1 MADGKSWIGSRRL
14 LRQLRDAMAEHGTAQ
29 ERLDRIVQLIAHGM
43 VAEVCSVYVQR
54 PGDILELF
62 ATEGLRKDA
71 VHRTRLRV
79 GEGLVGHIAAYARP
93 LALADAQSHPQF
105 AYRPETGEEIF
116 QSLLGVPILRGGH
129 GLGVLVV
136 QSQIERSYAEDET
149 ETLETIAMVVAELVA
164 GGELIQENEL
174 TAAEAPLGAPRRL
187 SGSRLNG
194 GVGFGPAVLH
204 RRGGTVSQTVSEDP
218 EQELKRLNDAIAA
231 MRVSLD
237 DMLDIY
243 GSEEAGEHLEILKTY
258 RMIAEDRGWFGRA
271 HEAVGSGLTAEAAVS
286 KVLNDTRARM
296 QKVNDPYIRERL
308 MDMDDLGYRLLQHL
322 TGETGSAAS
331 LELIDSFVLIAR
343 SMGPAELLDYDREK
357 LRGLVVEE
365 GSYNS
370 HVAIVAR
377 ALNIPV
383 VGGIRYLFSQIEEGA
398 PIVVDG
404 DSGVVVIRPG
414 ADFQSRIEESI
425 ATHAQ
430 HRRELLATRDLDAVT
445 EDGVQISL
453 MINAGLLMDFEHIEA
468 EGADGVGLLR
478 TELTFMLHPEFPNF
492 SEQRETYARIF
503 AAAGNLPVLFRTF
516 DIGGDK
522 LLPYFRGSEDEN
534 PAMGWRAL
542 RIALDRPGILCR
554 QLRALIEAANG
565 RELNVMFPMVSEIS
579 EFDRAKALLEREL
592 ELAARRDT
600 ILPSAVNVG
609 VMLEVPSLYFQLP
622 ALLRRIDFLS
632 VGSNDLQQFFFA
644 CDRGSRQVGERFD
657 SLSPALLRFLR
668 DVASQ
673 CDSAGVPFG
682 LCGEMAGDS
691 IEAMALIGIGFRR
704 LSMNASAIA
713 RIRQM
718 TRSLNVAGLS
728 GYIGTIIGGADH
740 TLRNKLLDFARDHR
754 VRI

>member
-1 MADGKSWIGSRRL
+1 M
-14 LRQLRDAMAEHGTAQ
+14 LRQLRDAMAGYGTAQ
-29 ERLDRIVQLIAHGM
+29 ERLDRIVQLIARGM

-79 GEGLVGHIAAYARP
+79 GEGLVGDIAAYARP

-136 QSQIERSYAEDET
+136 QNQVERSYAEEET

-174 TAAEAPLGAPRRL
+174 TATEAPLGTPRRL
-187 SGSRLNG
+187 AGTKLNG

-218 EQELKRLNDAIAA
+218 EHELERLNEAMSA
-231 MRVSLD
+231 MRESLD
-237 DMLDIY
+237 HMLDGY
-243 GSEEAGEHLEILKTY
+243 DPEESGEHLEILKTY

-271 HEAVGSGLTAEAAVS
+271 REAVGSGLTAEAAVS

-322 TGETGSAAS
+322 TGEVGSAES
-331 LELIDSFVLIAR
+331 LQDVESFVLIAR
-343 SMGPAELLDYDREK
+343 SMGPAELLDYDRDK

-365 GSYNS
+365 ASYNS

-377 ALNIPV
+377 SLNIPV

-398 PIVVDG
+398 PVVVDG
-404 DSGVVVIRPG
+404 DAGVVVIRPG

-425 ATHAQ
+425 ATHAA
-430 HRRELLATRDLDAVT
+430 HRKELQATRDLAAVT
-445 EDGVQISL
+445 QDGAAVSL
-453 MINAGLLMDFEHIEA
+453 MINAGLLMDFDYLEA

-478 TELTFMLHPEFPNF
+478 TELTFMLHPEFPNTA
-492 SEQRETYARIF
+492 EQRKTYARIF
-503 AAAGNLPVLFRTF
+503 AAAGDRPVLFRTF

-522 LLPYFRGSEDEN
+522 LLPYFSASEDEN

-542 RIALDRPGILCR
+542 RIALDRPGMLCR
-554 QLRALIEAANG
+554 QLRALIEAAG
-565 RELNVMFPMVSEIS
+565 GGSLHVMFPMVSEVA
-579 EFDRAKALLEREL
+579 EFDEAKALLDREL
-592 ELAARRDT
+592 ELAARRGT
-600 ILPSAVNVG
+600 ALPSAVHVG
-609 VMLEVPSLYFQLP
+609 VMLEVPSLYFQLA
-622 ALLRRIDFLS
+622 ALLPRIDFLS

-644 CDRGSRQVGERFD
+644 CDRGSQQVGERYD

-668 DVASQ
+668 DVARQ
-673 CDSAGVPFG
+673 CENAGVPFG
-682 LCGEMAGDS
+682 LCGEMAGDP

-704 LSMNASAIA
+704 LSMNAGATA
-713 RIRQM
+713 RIRLM
-718 TRSLNVAGLS
+718 TRSLNLTGLAA
-728 GYIGTIIGGADH
+728 YIDTIIDGADH
-740 TLRNKLLDFARDHR
+740 TLRNKLVDFARDHG